1 MSPKGKKR
9 HKLRK
14 ITTYQI
20 GYRDKEQTE
29 NTEHVA
35 PSSKKKKKK
44 NKLQQEI
51 NNNLSQK
58 IIIIIN
64 NI

>member
-29 NTEHVA
+29 TEHVA
-35 PSSKKKKKK
+35 PSSKKKKKTAAGDQQQLEPK
-44 NKLQQEI
+44 NNYYYK
-51 NNNLSQK
+51 
-58 IIIIIN
+58 
-64 NI
+64 

>member
-29 NTEHVA
+29 NTEHMA

-44 NKLQQEI
+44 KKKTAAGDQQQLEPK
-51 NNNLSQK
+51 NNYYYK
-58 IIIIIN
+58 
-64 NI
+64 